1 VVEVFPVA
9 IGYYSSPDLEDLDV
23 ETQVGRLVDLLA
35 PFGGVHR
42 AWAHPPRDR
51 GADAVQKRL
60 NSWASLPTDVG
71 SDALVDRAAAE
82 SPDGAPE
89 SSVLYWV
96 GHGWSDGHRSALAHA
111 HSPAAVGAA
120 GVAPQQLAYAL
131 RSRRALLDAVLEGGD
146 EDGWAMVVVDA
157 CRSTQV
163 MDAITEVLVHEGA
176 PRHVLL
182 LAVTAE
188 GATPLGRFTD
198 ALQNLLLDTFR
209 AEQRIPL
216 RNLAAQLERVL
227 GEANVYE
234 RGLGNAALTRI
245 YPPVA
250 AWMSAPMD
258 TIRHLEDV
266 LNDLSPDERWH
277 FLVKARG
284 AEHGE
289 VSWFFEGRHEETAEI
304 TAWLRATDSGMFI
317 VSGRA
322 GSGKSALLGNLLVH
336 SLPDLR
342 EALAR
347 RGLITLPAPS
357 ELPPA
362 GVFDVVIHLSGLNL
376 KQATSRIAV
385 GAGLGNLPSQTNPSI
400 GVATDIDWLVESLS
414 ARLGRERPLTI
425 LVDALDEAV
434 DPLGVAGSLLARIA
448 ALPGV
453 RVLVG
458 TRASTNETPD
468 APADDQNLLDA
479 LSAGRSGTG

>member
-1 VVEVFPVA
+1 VVEVFPVH

-60 NSWASLPTDVG
+60 NSWASLSTDVG
-71 SDALVDRAAAE
+71 SDALADRAAAE
-82 SPDGAPE
+82 SSDGAPE

-96 GHGWSDGHRSALAHA
+96 GHGWSDGQRSALAHA

-131 RSRRALLDAVLEGGD
+131 RSRRALLDAVFEGGD
-146 EDGWAMVVVDA
+146 EDDWAMVVVDA
-157 CRSTQV
+157 CRSSQV
-163 MDAITEVLVHEGA
+163 VDAITKALLDEGA
-176 PRHVLL
+176 PQRVLVV
-182 LAVTAE
+182 AVTAE
-188 GATPLGRFTD
+188 GATPLGRFTN
-198 ALQNLLLDTFR
+198 ALQNVLLDSFK
-209 AEQRIPL
+209 ADQRIPL
-216 RNLAAQLERVL
+216 RDLAAQLEQVL
-227 GEANVYE
+227 GDVNVYE
-234 RGLGNAALTRI
+234 RRIGNAALTRRD
-245 YPPVA
+245 PP
-250 AWMSAPMD
+250 WKGAPMD

-266 LNDLSPDERWH
+266 LSDLSPDQRYH

-284 AEHGE
+284 AELGE

-304 TAWLRATDSGMFI
+304 TTWLRDAGSGMFI

-342 EALAR
+342 EALAN
-347 RGLITLPAPS
+347 RGLITLPAPD
-357 ELPPA
+357 ELPA
-362 GVFDVVIHLSGLNL
+362 AKVFDVVIHLSGLNL
-376 KQATSRIAV
+376 IQTTRRIAV
-385 GAGLGNLPSQTNPSI
+385 GAGLGNLPSQTDPSLGI
-400 GVATDIDWLVESLS
+400 ATDIDWLVESLS
-414 ARLGRERPLTI
+414 ARPGQDRPLTV

-434 DPLGVAGSLLARIA
+434 DPLGIASSLLARIA
-448 ALPGV
+448 VLPGV

-458 TRASTNETPD
+458 SRASTNETPD
-468 APADDQNLLDA
+468 GPADDQNLLDA
-479 LSAGRSGTG
+479 LSAGRSGSG